1 MVTVRRISTAAL
13 LAFLLILPGCTEVD
27 DAVQDVGAIQ
37 LFVGNSWPTPIISS
51 APFNGRCST
60 RAVESV
66 PGTGLQSSLVSVS
79 VAEFT
84 VGGQIFD
91 LIAGDDVCAFQNTTF
106 GSTAAGFCATGLATG
121 PIPEGSTGTLRL
133 VLEAEA
139 RRLEPLNLPPTGDS
153 EQLLNPTQT
162 DPENRDMDGNP
173 LSVPDMIPNRNDN
186 CPLALNRLQNV
197 DVPDPDIAND
207 NPVDGV
213 PDACQARSPLTG
225 IIACDSDADG
235 ITDDADNCFYIANS
249 DQEDDV
255 PESDLPWITADR
267 VGNACPVQT
276 ARLRV
281 GGQTS
286 IEINAT
292 ISDIRLLER
301 TVGFVVVDLGS
312 LADLD
317 CNWNQSPNG
326 VCTLDP
332 ASISV
337 SFTGGGG

>member
-27 DAVQDVGAIQ
+27 NAVQDVGAVQ
-37 LFVGNSWPTPIISS
+37 LFVGNSWPTPLISS

-60 RAVESV
+60 RSVETV
-66 PGTGLQSSLVSVS
+66 PGTGLQSSLISVS

-84 VGGQIFD
+84 VAGQTVD

-133 VLEAEA
+133 VMEAEA
-139 RRLEPLNLPPTGDS
+139 RRLEPLNLPLNGDS
-153 EQLLNPTQT
+153 ELLLNPDQV
-162 DPENRDMDGNP
+162 DPENMDM
-173 LSVPDMIPNRNDN
+173 SVPDGVPNRNDN
-186 CPLALNRLQNV
+186 CPLALNSLQNV
-197 DVPDPDIAND
+197 DVPDPDDPND

-225 IIACDSDADG
+225 IVACDSDADG
-235 ITDDADNCFYIANS
+235 ITDDADNCFYIANPL
-249 DQEDDV
+249 QEDDV
-255 PESDLPWITADR
+255 PETGLPWITADR

-276 ARLRV
+276 AQLRV
-281 GGQTS
+281 GGQTT

-292 ISDIRLLER
+292 ISDVRLLER
-301 TVGFVVVDLGS
+301 TVGFIVVDLGS
-312 LADLD
+312 LAELD

-326 VCTLDP
+326 VCNLDP

-337 SFTGGGG
+337 SFTGGGA

>member
-27 DAVQDVGAIQ
+27 NAIQDVGAVQ
-37 LFVGNSWPTPIISS
+37 LFVGNSWPSPIISA

-66 PGTGLQSSLVSVS
+66 PGTGLQSSLISVS

-84 VGGQIFD
+84 VGGQTFD

-121 PIPEGSTGTLRL
+121 PIPEGSTGTIRL
-133 VLEAEA
+133 VFEAEA
-139 RRLEPLNLPPTGDS
+139 RRLEPLNLPPSSDN
-153 EQLLNPTQT
+153 ELDLNPGLV
-162 DPENRDMDGNP
+162 DPADRMDPPDPNNP
-173 LSVPDMIPNRNDN
+173 DPSIPDLIPNRIDN
-186 CPLALNRLQNV
+186 CPLALNREQFL
-197 DVPDPDIAND
+197 DND
-207 NPVDGV
+207 ADTFDGV
-213 PDACQARSPLTG
+213 PDGCQARSPLTG
-225 IIACDSDADG
+225 ITSCDSDADG
-235 ITDDADNCFYIANS
+235 VTDDADNCFYIYNPM
-249 DQEDDV
+249 QEDDV
-255 PESDLPWITADR
+255 PSGLPWITADR

-276 ARLRV
+276 ARLQV

-286 IEINAT
+286 IEVNAT
-292 ISDIRLLER
+292 ISDIRLQER

-312 LADLD
+312 LAELD
-317 CNWNQSPNG
+317 CNWNQRPNG

-332 ASISV
+332 TSISV
-337 SFTGGGG
+337 SFTGGGS